1 METIIQHIALD
12 LVKKITKKA
21 YSGGINDIDA
31 LASDVL
37 VDCRKA
43 ASLVI
48 EAIYSQIN
56 VQIREDKAER
66 KKLGLV
72 LKEKERKRELLT
84 EQGRLSLP
92 RDYYYDR
99 NNGRYVSVLDYITGI
114 RAYERIGNNLSACMV
129 NLATDMSYA
138 KSAQLS
144 CGEEVSRQTVKN
156 HIMKVGSLE
165 KGIESSLKKEIQEDH
180 VHMQK
185 SDKEKGK
192 KSRIVSLVTVTEG
205 LDTDNSNRHRTRGK
219 CIL

>member
-66 KKLGLV
+66 KKLGLI

-84 EQGRLSLP
+84 ELGRLSLP

-138 KSAQLS
+138 KVRS
-144 CGEEVSRQTVKN
+144 C
-156 HIMKVGSLE
+156 HA
-165 KGIESSLKKEIQEDH
+165 
-180 VHMQK
+180 
-185 SDKEKGK
+185 GK
-192 KSRIVSLVTVTEG
+192 K
-205 LDTDNSNRHRTRGK
+205 
-219 CIL
+219 

>member
-84 EQGRLSLP
+84 ELGRLSLP

-129 NLATDMSYA
+129 NLGYVIREKCAAVMRGRSKQADS
-138 KSAQLS
+138 
-144 CGEEVSRQTVKN
+144 EEP
-156 HIMKVGSLE
+156 HY
-165 KGIESSLKKEIQEDH
+165 ESGFT
-180 VHMQK
+180 
-185 SDKEKGK
+185 GK
-192 KSRIVSLVTVTEG
+192 RY
-205 LDTDNSNRHRTRGK
+205 
-219 CIL
+219 